1 MLPDQMVEGEEEGL
15 QEHLVEGVVVVEH
28 QEGVGQEEL
37 VGQLAQEELDQELFD
52 DSGEAG
58 VVGVTGV
65 VGFSLDVT
73 AVDDE
78 DDSG

>member
-1 MLPDQMVEGEEEGL
+1 MVEGEEEGL
-15 QEHLVEGVVVVEH
+15 QEHLVEGVVEQ